1 MENLFIK
8 TFDAETAAKLKA
20 AGFKVVNESTNQ
32 WTFLNDSHLRFDFQ
46 DKCIKSN
53 KLEI

>member
-20 AGFKVVNESTNQ
+20 AGFKIVNESTNQ
-32 WTFLNDSHLRFDFQ
+32 WTFLNDQHLRFDSL

-53 KLEI
+53 KLEF